1 MSFPSVAVLV
11 ELVRSPLAGGHVKCW
26 ERFAEAA
33 AARGDVD
40 LTVYVLGGRPGVQH
54 LSPGVRFVALRPVLG
69 SAPLTRSA
77 GADVTDLAPH
87 HPALARLLPRHDVW
101 HLTHSFA
108 FAATAARLARR
119 ARRADLPGLP
129 GVVGS
134 VHTDVTALAAAYGR
148 RTAEGLPGVGRLV
161 RALPPSGPPEAFAAA
176 LVRRRRDRC
185 LAVCERV
192 LVATPSQR
200 AEVAALVGEDRV
212 ALLGRGVDGRR
223 FRPDPA
229 ARAELGRAH
238 GIPPEA
244 TAVLFAGRVD
254 DSKRVMVLAE
264 AVHRLRG
271 TGRAVHLV
279 VAGAGP
285 DAGRVT
291 ALLGRGA
298 TLLGPVPQERL
309 ARVYAACDVFALPSL
324 TETIGNVV
332 AEAMS
337 CHLPVVLPAG
347 ARTTAWLECPGR
359 DGLAVER
366 DDAAGWALALAGLV
380 DRPEWRA
387 RIGERAGGTA
397 RRRHRDW
404 DAVLAEDLLPVWRE
418 AAGRRAAWRRSG
430 AARAPAGA
438 VRAR

>member
-1 MSFPSVAVLV
+1 
-11 ELVRSPLAGGHVKCW
+11 
-26 ERFAEAA
+26 
-33 AARGDVD
+33 
-40 LTVYVLGGRPGVQH
+40 
-54 LSPGVRFVALRPVLG
+54 
-69 SAPLTRSA
+69 
-77 GADVTDLAPH
+77 
-87 HPALARLLPRHDVW
+87 
-101 HLTHSFA
+101 
-108 FAATAARLARR
+108 
-119 ARRADLPGLP
+119 
-129 GVVGS
+129 
-134 VHTDVTALAAAYGR
+134 
-148 RTAEGLPGVGRLV
+148 
-161 RALPPSGPPEAFAAA
+161 
-176 LVRRRRDRC
+176 
-185 LAVCERV
+185 
-192 LVATPSQR
+192 
-200 AEVAALVGEDRV
+200 
-212 ALLGRGVDGRR
+212 
-223 FRPDPA
+223 
-229 ARAELGRAH
+229 
-238 GIPPEA
+238 
-244 TAVLFAGRVD
+244 VLFAGRVD

-380 DRPEWRA
+380 DRPRWRA
-387 RIGERAGGTA
+387 RMGERAGGTA
-397 RRRHRDW
+397 RRGHRGW

-418 AAGRRAAWRRSG
+418 AAGQRAAWRRSS